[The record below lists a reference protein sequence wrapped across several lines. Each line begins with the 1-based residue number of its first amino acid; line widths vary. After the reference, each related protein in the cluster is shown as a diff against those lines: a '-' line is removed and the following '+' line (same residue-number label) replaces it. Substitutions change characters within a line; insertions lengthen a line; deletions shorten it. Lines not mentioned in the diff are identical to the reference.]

1 MQLMNARSSPQC
13 AYRLLCLAFYTGA
26 GNPKSELPGLCA
38 LTGNTLLTVLS
49 VQYPTPQ
56 KRGGKETPHL
66 NLLCKFFSL
75 PANMFEEISFL
86 E

>member
-26 GNPKSELPGLCA
+26 GNPKSGLTGLCA

-49 VQYPTPQ
+49 LQYPTPQ
-56 KRGGKETPHL
+56 KRGEETPHP
-66 NLLCKFFSL
+66 NLLSKFLSL